1 MEKREMLSDED
12 KTWIRDVLD
21 GRLDAAEERMKAYAD
36 KRTDALETKLIT
48 AFQQWASPVEMRVR
62 SHAAAI
68 RAMDVEVESI
78 ADRVDKLE
86 GK

>member
-21 GRLDAAEERMKAYAD
+21 GRLDAAEDRMKAYAD

-68 RAMDVEVESI
+68 RAIDVEVESS
-78 ADRVDKLE
+78 ATA
-86 GK
+86 